1 MMNRPASTQILK
13 NDESY
18 YSLVTAVAKR
28 ARQIATEYE
37 EHNLDLL
44 EKPVQLA
51 IEEFA
56 EKKYVLI
63 EPENIGS
70 TLE

>member
-28 ARQIATEYE
+28 ARQIASDAEQSGE
-37 EHNLDLL
+37 ELSD
-44 EKPVQLA
+44 KPVQIA
-51 IEEFA
+51 VEEFA
-56 EKKYVLI
+56 EKKYVLL
-63 EPENIGS
+63 EPQNIGG